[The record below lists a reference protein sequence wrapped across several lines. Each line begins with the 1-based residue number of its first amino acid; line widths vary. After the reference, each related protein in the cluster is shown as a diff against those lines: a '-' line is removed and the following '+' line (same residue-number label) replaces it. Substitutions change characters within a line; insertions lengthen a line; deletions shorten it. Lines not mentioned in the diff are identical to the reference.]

1 MRGELKTC
9 RMLDDRAIP
18 NGMEVGGFA
27 ELDQLD
33 LVAAAVVVIILS
45 VQWLMDV
52 ADEVHHPFQR
62 LQAVIQGC
70 RGIGQDRGEID
81 YFADDAIAASAV
93 AGGIVARS
101 RKWNVDKMPA
111 CRIPPLR
118 PDFIRPR

>member
-1 MRGELKTC
+1 MLAHCYRWEGNGRIKLLCFSRNGWMVEREMRAELKTC

-27 ELDQLD
+27 KVDQLD

-62 LQAVIQGC
+62 LQAVI
-70 RGIGQDRGEID
+70 RGLPRDWTG
-81 YFADDAIAASAV
+81 
-93 AGGIVARS
+93 S
-101 RKWNVDKMPA
+101 R
-111 CRIPPLR
+111 
-118 PDFIRPR
+118 